1 MRCVLE
7 SSGGLSKGEV
17 DDQGW
22 EETDLVG
29 SSRTLYRRNGDVLSD
44 FEQKVLQYTFF
55 IPSMSYHS
63 VNICGLFQR
72 KPYVKVLQL
81 KRVTY

>member
-7 SSGGLSKGEV
+7 SSEGLSKGEV

-29 SSRTLYRRNGDVLSD
+29 SCRTFIEEMGTYCQILSKR
-44 FEQKVLQYTFF
+44 FY
-55 IPSMSYHS
+55 
-63 VNICGLFQR
+63 NIAFSFL
-72 KPYVKVLQL
+72 L
-81 KRVTY
+81 